1 MGKSK
6 ADFLELLATGEYYVL
21 RKKHDLNLDDI
32 TLRREDGAPAE
43 IHNYPYRINQMPTYI
58 FRELLAGGF
67 LKAAGTDELGG
78 TVFRPDRIKREPSP
92 QAA

>member
-21 RKKHDLNLDDI
+21 QKRHDWNLDDI
-32 TLRREDGAPAE
+32 ALKRADGARAE
-43 IHNYPYRINQMPTYI
+43 IQNYPYRINQMPTYI

-67 LKAAGTDELGG
+67 IETAGTDELGG
-78 TVFRPDRIKREPSP
+78 TVFRPVPMKCKSPS